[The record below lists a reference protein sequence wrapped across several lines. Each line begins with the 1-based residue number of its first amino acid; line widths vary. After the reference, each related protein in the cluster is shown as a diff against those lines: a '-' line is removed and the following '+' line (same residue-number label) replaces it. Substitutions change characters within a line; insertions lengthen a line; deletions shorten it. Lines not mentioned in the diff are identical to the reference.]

1 MHCSSV
7 RRYGHEKQAPAWWAL
22 PWPGGA
28 CGRAARSRR
37 SSRRPRACPPASR
50 PVAPAHTAQNDMLVL
65 LYSVST
71 DTLLT
76 TGHPGELW
84 PSSITRHQAST
95 SPVRNWHPPPGRHLV
110 VLHRALVPASAPPQL
125 ADLRTYSAA
134 TASCAVISTPRVT
147 HSSKPRVTFIAS
159 RVCLSTVAANLHA
172 ESHPPGSGW
181 TRRPTPRCSRLRPAA
196 EASLDS
202 RKDSRCRVS
211 RRPLFRP
218 ALQRRTIKTG
228 VASKTY
234 KKAGCA

>member
-7 RRYGHEKQAPAWWAL
+7 RRYGHEKQAPAWRAL

-65 LYSVST
+65 PYSVST

-134 TASCAVISTPRVT
+134 TASCAGISTPRVPTAPNLESLLQRLGSVYQPLLRISTPRVT
-147 HSSKPRVTFIAS
+147 HLVQDG
-159 RVCLSTVAANLHA
+159 H
-172 ESHPPGSGW
+172 GD
-181 TRRPTPRCSRLRPAA
+181 RLPAA
-196 EASLDS
+196 PASALPL
-202 RKDSRCRVS
+202 RLHLTAEKTPVS
-211 RRPLFRP
+211 RGTPVSRSRNEAEKTPGAVSRAP
-218 ALQRRTIKTG
+218 CLQPK
-228 VASKTY
+228 
-234 KKAGCA
+234 